1 MKYLWR
7 IKWET
12 IIILMVLAVTIKA
25 WFLYS
30 NNIDDTRIL
39 AIATICT
46 FMFVMFLFSYNT
58 IKNIRHELLK

>member
-1 MKYLWR
+1 MKFLWR

-12 IIILMVLAVTIKA
+12 IMILMVLAVTIKA

-46 FMFVMFLFSYNT
+46 FMFLMILISYNT